1 MGMCCAEPI
10 GASRDAVLGFFGMR
24 KAMDVRAQEGWPA
37 NVPSF
42 SSAWTAS
49 HAEHTGIPGHLS
61 IRQAS
66 QAETLRGQ
74 SGRWPAP
81 GSLS

>member
-1 MGMCCAEPI
+1 MGL
-10 GASRDAVLGFFGMR
+10 SGMR
-24 KAMDVRAQEGWPA
+24 KATVVRAQEGWPA

-42 SSAWTAS
+42 SSVHIAS
-49 HAEHTGIPGHLS
+49 RAEYADAPGHLG

-81 GSLS
+81 GSLSRSPVSELSNWDLKE

>member
-1 MGMCCAEPI
+1 MQ
-10 GASRDAVLGFFGMR
+10 
-24 KAMDVRAQEGWPA
+24 KATVVRAQEGWPA
-37 NVPSF
+37 NVPSV
-42 SSAWTAS
+42 SSAQTAS
-49 HAEHTGIPGHLS
+49 RAEYADAPGNLG

-81 GSLS
+81 GSLSPSPVSELSYWDLKG